1 MVNLQHISCNALY
14 QCHIITATK
23 ALSVAFGLYFTF
35 LELISMISITE
46 KKIGKESV
54 FIVKDFAGDDNPN
67 NFISEHTVRVRTF
80 TPQYKGT
87 ERYLIY
93 DSDMN
98 VISDAYRYL
107 NHNLKQLATNTTSKS
122 MYALKYLYVFLE
134 VFGKTVQQLDQDD
147 IVKLTYFLTGVTS
160 NGQNIQLDLLTNRGK
175 VTVNSFFSIYR
186 DYFRFLRIAESPIFN
201 ENSYSKYVPN
211 KPKTQIQQ
219 SIKNFKGT
227 TKYISNSDFENIVHY
242 IRKNSVNRE
251 IAMRN
256 ECLVRVMFEG
266 GLRLGEALGSTIEDY
281 ILEEIDGRYICF
293 VYIRNRVSNLPYQNA
308 KTCMNVWDKKNY
320 TSFEYQTQNIGY
332 QLTYLSS
339 DTYDLLMDYIDF
351 SQARADKICNIA
363 YESKAKAD
371 AVAACKESNQDN
383 YYVFINSKCTPLSS
397 SSWNKILRNIFENVG
412 LTVDYGVKR
421 NNLSHRFRHGF
432 VMNLLHE
439 QKLSAEKVIE
449 RTRHKS
455 ITSLAAYYTP
465 TTEDTVKIKIQI
477 EDKIKE

>member
-1 MVNLQHISCNALY
+1 
-14 QCHIITATK
+14 
-23 ALSVAFGLYFTF
+23 
-35 LELISMISITE
+35 MISISE

-54 FIVKDFAGDDNPN
+54 FIVTTFAGDDNPTN
-67 NFISEHTVRVRTF
+67 IISEKIIRVRTF
-80 TPQYKGT
+80 TSQYKGT

-98 VISDAYRYL
+98 VISDTYRFL
-107 NHNLKQLATNTTSKS
+107 NHNYKRRANNTVNKS
-122 MYALKYLYVFLE
+122 MYALKFLYVFLE
-134 VFGKTVQQLDQDD
+134 IFDKTAQQLDQDD
-147 IVKLTYFLTGVTS
+147 LVKLTYFLTGVTS
-160 NGQNIQLDLLTNRGK
+160 KGQNIQLDLLTKRGK

-186 DYFRFLRIAESPIFN
+186 DYFRFLRIADSPIFN
-201 ENSYSKYVPN
+201 ENSYAKYVPN
-211 KPKTQIQQ
+211 KPKTQVQQ
-219 SIKNFKGT
+219 ANKNFKQPP
-227 TKYISNSDFENIVHY
+227 KYISNSDFENIIHY

-251 IAMRN
+251 IALRN

-281 ILEEIDGRYICF
+281 ILKEIDGKSICF

-320 TSFEYQTQNIGY
+320 TSFEYQKEGIGY

-339 DTYDLLMDYIDF
+339 DTYDLLMDYIDL
-351 SQARADKICNIA
+351 SQARADKTCSVA

-371 AVAACKESNQDN
+371 AVATCKESNQGN

-397 SSWNKILRNIFENVG
+397 SSWNKILRNIFESVG
-412 LTVDYGVKR
+412 LPVDYGVKR
-421 NNLSHRFRHGF
+421 YNLSHRFRHGF

-439 QKLSAEKVIE
+439 QKLSAEQVIE
-449 RTRHKS
+449 RTRHKG

-465 TTEDTVKIKIQI
+465 TTEDTVRLKIKI
-477 EDKIKE
+477 EDKINE